1 MKLYYTPG
9 TCSLSPHIVARELGI
24 DLTLVKVDLGT
35 KKDGRDFS
43 AINPKGYVRVLELD
57 DGTRLTEGLA
67 IVQYL
72 ADQKAEAGLAPATGT
87 FERYRLA
94 EMLAFIATEL
104 HKPYA
109 PLFRP
114 GAGKEEKA
122 ASVAH
127 LKKRYAT
134 IERQLASGTWLSG
147 TFSIANAYLF
157 VVTSWAA
164 MVNVEL
170 TEFPNLRAFQARALA
185 RPAVRA
191 ALQAEGSP
199 PPRDPQNAGGASFRG
214 PRRRFHEVAAQCF
227 LGAPCLLSCFLW

>member
-24 DLTLVKVDLGT
+24 DLTLVKVDLAT
-35 KKDGRDFS
+35 KKTEDGRDFS
-43 AINPKGYVRVLELD
+43 SINPKGYVPVLELD
-57 DGTRLTEGLA
+57 DGTRLTEGVA

-72 ADQKAEAGLAPATGT
+72 ADRKSEAGLAPAAGT

-94 EMLAFIATEL
+94 ETLAFIATEL

-114 GAGKEEKA
+114 RASREEKA
-122 ASVAH
+122 ASVAY

-134 IERQLASGTWLSG
+134 IEAQLSGGTWLSG
-147 TFSIANAYLF
+147 TFSIADAYLF
-157 VVTSWAA
+157 VVTTWAA
-164 MVNVEL
+164 MVDVEL
-170 TEFPNLRAFQARALA
+170 TDFPNLRAFQARASA

-191 ALQAEGSP
+191 AMVAEGL
-199 PPRDPQNAGGASFRG
+199 
-214 PRRRFHEVAAQCF
+214 AA
-227 LGAPCLLSCFLW
+227 AA